1 VFGFAAFLAD
11 RDGKAGRMVMKA
23 RTRTNNLGFICVS
36 SMGLGSVRTPLSLRE
51 LLGASASGVLQHL
64 SSRASERDIRELGRQ
79 LTALARRAN
88 LDRRSDTVE
97 SIAQILLALPLPPEF
112 HSLADFYRAYADF
125 ERAWADRPRVD
136 IQGSRA
142 IFSRIAEQGI
152 RGVRERAMLAVG
164 ASYLPTGDLS
174 EAARSFLDA
183 ADAAREVDFV
193 AHIQA
198 LWNLAIVRS
207 VDGDHRGALH
217 DLEGLHPLIRS
228 LSSQYPTQYY
238 DFLNSLAVELSA
250 VGRNQEAKHIMGNLL
265 ASPAAA
271 RYPTW
276 RETAE
281 EIAVNEA
288 RGVCF
293 PITFALSAPGASS
306 TREASA
312 CTAETNSDARIA
324 DAFDAAAPACPQ
336 DTLPEGKTETVK
348 PQFLPRRSIG
358 WGITI
363 SKDEAQAARLRPTA
377 IIQTALAPSPGK
389 SLNPA
394 EVCARRLAAPAYSR
408 TPEQP
413 SALHRHARRDA
424 PDNICAAGGFPKFP
438 LARGPPRR

>member
-1 VFGFAAFLAD
+1 
-11 RDGKAGRMVMKA
+11 
-23 RTRTNNLGFICVS
+23 
-36 SMGLGSVRTPLSLRE
+36 
-51 LLGASASGVLQHL
+51 
-64 SSRASERDIRELGRQ
+64 
-79 LTALARRAN
+79 
-88 LDRRSDTVE
+88 
-97 SIAQILLALPLPPEF
+97 
-112 HSLADFYRAYADF
+112 
-125 ERAWADRPRVD
+125 
-136 IQGSRA
+136 
-142 IFSRIAEQGI
+142 
-152 RGVRERAMLAVG
+152 MLAVG

-250 VGRNQEAKHIMGNLL
+250 VGRNQEAIRIIDKLL
-265 ASPAAA
+265 ASPEAA
-271 RYPTW
+271 RHPTW

-281 EIAVNEA
+281 EIAVNDA
-288 RGVCF
+288 RGVCS
-293 PITFALSAPGASS
+293 PITFALSDPGPSS

-312 CTAETNSDARIA
+312 CTAEMNSDASIA
-324 DAFDAAAPACPQ
+324 EAFNPAAMSARPKG
-336 DTLPEGKTETVK
+336 TSPEGKTETVK
-348 PQFLPRRSIG
+348 PQFLPRRPIG

-394 EVCARRLAAPAYSR
+394 EVCARRLAAPAYSS

-424 PDNICAAGGFPKFP
+424 PDNICAAVAFPKFP